1 MSHPQTEHGEN
12 HFRRMP
18 QELFDMIA
26 SEIPPNASLK
36 HECAENILWRA
47 IFASDEW
54 INLAENLLKE
64 SPHLKVP
71 GPILIGKDLSSI
83 GDPND
88 NNHKHH
94 HILLAPN
101 DWTGDLCRCR
111 RSFSTHS
118 ERTTGILRKNRE

>member
-1 MSHPQTEHGEN
+1 MSHPQTEQREN
-12 HFRRMP
+12 HFCRMP
-18 QELFDMIA
+18 QELFDTIA
-26 SEIPPNASLK
+26 SEIPPNATKQIANASLK

-64 SPHLKVP
+64 SPYLKVP

-101 DWTGDLCRCR
+101 DWTGDLCREVFQFTQHGLPV
-111 RSFSTHS
+111 S
-118 ERTTGILRKNRE
+118 